1 MPPSS
6 ESFGLLAEFN
16 VKKCQKVSETV
27 YVFVFFMYVQIL
39 QIYHFCQMLDDGEKN
54 PIIIIKSCD
63 ISPKH
68 SCEFV

>member
-27 YVFVFFMYVQIL
+27 YVYVFFMYVQIPTTA
-39 QIYHFCQMLDDGEKN
+39 N
-54 PIIIIKSCD
+54 
-63 ISPKH
+63 ISFL
-68 SCEFV
+68 SNVR

>member
-27 YVFVFFMYVQIL
+27 YVYVFFMYVQIPTTAN
-39 QIYHFCQMLDDGEKN
+39 I
-54 PIIIIKSCD
+54 
-63 ISPKH
+63 
-68 SCEFV
+68 